1 MHTLVQLRSFLF
13 DQVKLIYLGRFINGL
28 SFGAVTVAVPLYNNE
43 IAEDRVRGSVGVYLD
58 LMLCIGILWSYVVG
72 AISSYYWLSVSCLM
86 IPVLFLFTFFW
97 MPESPVHLLAKGK
110 AEDAEMALRWANLL
124 WKFWRILQS
133 INILNPH
140 YTVAGFTRFLLN
152 KKQKFHSGDY
162 YYTTC

>member
-1 MHTLVQLRSFLF
+1 M
-13 DQVKLIYLGRFINGL
+13 IYLGRFINGL

-58 LMLCIGILWSYVVG
+58 LMLCVGILWSYVVG

-110 AEDAEMALRWANLL
+110 AEDAEMALR
-124 WKFWRILQS
+124 
-133 INILNPH
+133 
-140 YTVAGFTRFLLN
+140 
-152 KKQKFHSGDY
+152 
-162 YYTTC
+162 